1 MVKTSPIGILIL
13 CGSHGALAQSATT
26 PPAFEVASIKPA
38 SLQEPG
44 RVSTRMSSDAG
55 MLRYTNV
62 SVSDVIGQAY
72 RVQQNQISGPAW
84 LDTERFD
91 IAAKIPAGAA
101 KDQIPRM
108 FQALLAERF
117 KLAFHREKKELPI
130 YTLVA
135 AKSGTKLQRAES
147 STGLSIGTNPK
158 GAHVTGQV
166 SIQWLSDYL
175 STRLGREVLDQT
187 ELDAV
192 YAVALTWVPDP
203 AEEPGSL
210 NGSAPAAPGPS
221 LFTALQEQ
229 LGLKLVATRGPVEVL
244 VIDHVEKSPTE
255 N

>member
-1 MVKTSPIGILIL
+1 MVKTSAIAILMIL
-13 CGSHGALAQSATT
+13 ASHGALAQSATT

-84 LDTERFD
+84 LATERFD

-135 AKSGTKLQRAES
+135 AKSGTKLQKAES
-147 STGLSIGTNPK
+147 LTGLSIGTNPN

-187 ELDAV
+187 GLDGV
-192 YAVALTWVPDP
+192 YAVALTLVPDP
-203 AEEPGSL
+203 AEEQGSL